1 MQLFSVHL
9 RRHGLDPD
17 RDLVLVK
24 EGFSWPAFFLPLLF
38 ALWHRLWLM
47 AAAVGAVLLAFA
59 GLDRL
64 LAPDPLSAAA
74 VSVGFSTVA
83 GLLAN
88 DLLRRRL
95 DRRGFAFEDVVS
107 GRDRDEALRRFLDNA
122 PELAAD
128 MADEQ
133 R

>member
-24 EGFSWPAFFLPLLF
+24 EGFSWPAFFVPLLF

-47 AAAVGAVLLAFA
+47 ASVVGAALLVLA
-59 GLDRL
+59 GLEHL
-64 LAPDPLSAAA
+64 LAPDPLSATA
-74 VSVGFSTVA
+74 VSVGFSAVA

-88 DLLRRRL
+88 DLLRREL

-107 GRDRDEALRRFLDNA
+107 GKDRDEALRRFLDNSPA
-122 PELAAD
+122 LAAD
-128 MADEQ
+128 MADEH

>member
-24 EGFSWPAFFLPLLF
+24 EGFSWPAFFVPLLF

-47 AAAVGAVLLAFA
+47 AAVVGAALLAFA
-59 GLDRL
+59 GLDLL

-74 VSVGFSTVA
+74 VSVGFSVVA

-88 DLLRRRL
+88 DLLRREL
-95 DRRGFAFEDVVS
+95 DRRGFALENVVS
-107 GRDRDEALRRFLDNA
+107 GKDGDEALRRFLDNSPA
-122 PELAAD
+122 FAAD
-128 MADEQ
+128 MADEH